1 MSIFGSL
8 TTGIAGLQAQAA
20 SLGHISDNIANSQT
34 TGYKRV
40 DTAFT
45 NLVLQSNART
55 HSPGGVVAR
64 PSYANSVAGN
74 ISTVDRTTNLA
85 VRGQGFFSV
94 SRLTEVNGVATPTQ
108 ERFYTRDGSFELN
121 DDRTLVNRSGYALN
135 GYIYSE
141 ATNSFTTT
149 ASPIQVKADIDSPV
163 PTKSITLKANL
174 PKEPQA
180 GTPIQPTTIQ
190 IYDATGT
197 PRDITLGWRPG
208 QSEGSW
214 RLSID
219 TPGATGKLPLS
230 GNLTGFPV
238 NAASTSLTQGAEARK
253 QIDEVQFTSPKG
265 DGAFKIG
272 DSYKVTVNGVDFTET
287 ITPTNA
293 SQLSN
298 LTGVAQ
304 SLADKINAA
313 VPPAGVNAVVSGGR
327 LRLTAADAGTGFTLA
342 TKVTNGAPTANTVNS
357 PVTTAATPTQP
368 QQSVLTFAGS
378 SIDIGDVF
386 TVNVDN
392 TTNKTYKVEVTA
404 ANVGQLKDLNG
415 VVQALA
421 SQINAN
427 SAGEKVVASVSGNA
441 LALRSTSAG
450 DSFSVG
456 DQVGETVTPNNAGV
470 QQVTQLS
477 YPDRAPVAGDELSLT
492 VDGQTFAYKLT
503 DTDVS
508 ALVPPTFE
516 TALNTHLLPTI
527 TASTFTAAVP
537 LGTNRLELTAVT
549 PGTGFNVTG
558 RDKLMQ
564 PSVTN
569 AAAAD
574 NTTFVSSLQGNVGGA
589 RQTQRISI
597 SGVPGDVG
605 AVYSVTLRSPSPIQA
620 EPTAQRGTTT
630 VQATATKA
638 QVTELNYPD
647 RAPKVGDIFSVTI
660 NGSLAT
666 YGPLTEAEL
675 DPATSPLPQPPTMS
689 DALTTFLLP
698 KITSTDV
705 TAAVVGNKLQ
715 LTGTAVDPVTGANK
729 AFNITDTDALVT
741 DPTSQRFDFS
751 STTAAPVLGNVY
763 AVTMNG
769 TTYSTQITEQ
779 NIADFP
785 DVKSVM
791 ENLITKV
798 NNDFGAPVSAKAIT
812 NDNGDTTGIVLTAK
826 DASIKLDGTQK
837 TFPSFS
843 KTIPYTT
850 TGKEV
855 SLEEIAKNLAAA
867 VNKEPGIPVRAT
879 AVGGVLTMTGN
890 EDGLAFLAEPNST
903 LGSTPAHVTLNF
915 GGTLPSGEQVKTGT
929 LSSLSSAN
937 VGEGNARV
945 TAVTAAGQPAQVSFD
960 VDYGNGP
967 QTITLDV
974 GTFGEA
980 TGLTEFN
987 GSQINV
993 ISQLQD
999 GSPQGTF
1006 KDVEVRENGDVV
1018 ANYDNGRR
1026 RIIAQVP
1033 LVLFNNPNALGRE
1046 SGGVFTESAESGRAR
1061 FNDTGQNGA
1070 GTIAASS
1077 IEGSNVDIAEEFT
1090 KLIVAQRSYT
1100 ANTRVITT
1108 TDEMLTETINLKR

>member
-121 DDRTLVNRSGYALN
+121 DNRTLVNRSGYALN

-141 ATNSFTTT
+141 ASNSFTTT
-149 ASPIQVKADIDSPV
+149 ASPIQVTADIDSPV
-163 PTKSITLKANL
+163 PTKNITLKANL

-208 QSEGSW
+208 QSAGSW

-238 NAASTSLTQGAEARK
+238 NAASTSLTQGAEARQ

-272 DSYKVTVNGVDFTET
+272 DTYKVTVNGADFTET

-304 SLADKINAA
+304 SLADKINAS

-327 LRLTAADAGTGFTLA
+327 LRLTAANAGTGFTLA

-357 PVTTAATPTQP
+357 PVTTAATATQP

-392 TTNKTYKVEVTA
+392 TTNKIYKVEVTA

-456 DQVGETVTPNNAGV
+456 DQVGETITPNNAGV

-477 YPDRAPVAGDELSLT
+477 YPDRAPVAGDKLSLT
-492 VDGQTFAYKLT
+492 VDGQTYSYELT
-503 DTDVS
+503 ATDLDPATS
-508 ALVPPTFE
+508 PLPQPPTMSD
-516 TALNTHLLPTI
+516 ALSTFLLPTI
-527 TASTFTAAVP
+527 SSSNFTATVT
-537 LGTNRLELTAVT
+537 GNRLVLTAAT
-549 PGTGFNVTG
+549 PGTGFNVTA

-574 NTTFVSSLQGNVGGA
+574 NTTFVSSLQGNVGGG

-638 QVTELNYPD
+638 QVTELSYPD
-647 RAPKVGDIFSVTI
+647 RAPAVGDIFSLTV

-666 YGPLTEAEL
+666 YGPLTQAEI
-675 DPATSPLPQPPTMS
+675 DGLPQPPTMT
-689 DALTTFLLP
+689 DALNTYFLP
-698 KITSTDV
+698 QITSTDV
-705 TAAVVGNKLQ
+705 TVAVVGNKLQ
-715 LTGTAVDPVTGANK
+715 LTGAAVDPVTGANK
-729 AFNITDTDALVT
+729 PFNVTDTDAMVT
-741 DPTSQRFDFS
+741 DPTSQKFDFS
-751 STTAAPVLGNVY
+751 SATATPVLGNVY

-779 NIADFP
+779 NIGDFP
-785 DVKSVM
+785 DLKSVM
-791 ENLITKV
+791 DGLITKV
-798 NNDFGAPVSAKAIT
+798 NNDFGSPVSATAIT

-855 SLEEIAKNLAAA
+855 SLDEIATNLAAA

-1061 FNDTGQNGA
+1061 FNDTGQNGS

-1077 IEGSNVDIAEEFT
+1077 IEGSNVDIAQEFT

>member
-8 TTGIAGLQAQAA
+8 TTGIAGLQAQASA
-20 SLGHISDNIANSQT
+20 LGHISDNIANSQT

-55 HSPGGVVAR
+55 HNPGGVVAR

-85 VRGQGFFSV
+85 IRGQGFFSV

-121 DDRTLVNRSGYALN
+121 DERTLVNRSGYALN
-135 GYIYSE
+135 GYIYNE
-141 ATNSFTTT
+141 ATNSYTTT
-149 ASPIQVKADIDSPV
+149 VSPIKVTADIDSPV
-163 PTKSITLKANL
+163 ATKNITLKANL
-174 PKEPQA
+174 PLDPKA

-208 QSEGSW
+208 QADGSW

-219 TPGATGKLPLS
+219 TPGASGKLPLS

-238 NAASTSLTQGAEARK
+238 SATSTSLTQGTAARK
-253 QIDEVQFTSPKG
+253 QIEEVQFTSPKG

-272 DSYKVTVNGVDFTET
+272 DIYKVSVNGTDFTET
-287 ITPTNA
+287 ISPSNA

-304 SLADKINAA
+304 SLADKINGA
-313 VPPAGVNAVVSGGR
+313 VPPVGVTAIVSGGR
-327 LRLTAADAGTGFTLA
+327 LRLTAANGGTGFTLA
-342 TKVTNGAPTANTVNS
+342 TNVTNAAPTVNTVNS
-357 PVTTAATPTQP
+357 PVTTAATSTQP

-415 VVQALA
+415 IVQALA

-427 SAGEKVVASVSGNA
+427 SATEKVVASVSGNA
-441 LALRSTSAG
+441 LTLRSTSAG
-450 DSFSVG
+450 DTFNVG
-456 DQVGETVTPNNAGV
+456 DQNGEVVTPNNAGV

-477 YPDRAPVAGDELSLT
+477 YPDRAPVAGDELSVT
-492 VDGQTFAYKLT
+492 VDGQTYSHTLT
-503 DTDVS
+503 QTEVD
-508 ALVPPTFE
+508 ALPPPATFGA
-516 TALNTHLLPTI
+516 ALTNHLMPVI
-527 TASTFTAAVP
+527 TSTNITAAVN
-537 LGTNRLELTAVT
+537 GNRLVLTAT
-549 PGTGFNVTG
+549 TAGTGFNVTG

-564 PSVTN
+564 PSINN

-574 NTTFVSSLQGNVGGA
+574 NTTFVSSLQGNISGA

-605 AVYSVTLRSPSPIQA
+605 AVYSVTLRSPTPVQA
-620 EPTAQRGTTT
+620 EPSAQHGTTT
-630 VQATATKA
+630 TQATASKQ
-638 QVTELNYPD
+638 QVTELNYPN
-647 RAPKVGDIFSVTI
+647 RAPVVGDVFSVTV
-660 NGSLAT
+660 NGAPAS
-666 YGPLTEAEL
+666 YGPLTQA
-675 DPATSPLPQPPTMS
+675 DIDALPQPPKMS
-689 DALTTFLLP
+689 DALTTYFLP
-698 KITSTDV
+698 KIVSTDV
-705 TAAVVGNKLQ
+705 TAAVSGNKIV
-715 LTGTAVDPVTGANK
+715 LTGVK
-729 AFNITDTDALVT
+729 T
-741 DPTSQRFDFS
+741 DPTSGQPLPFNISSTDDMVTDAPSQKFDFS
-751 STTAAPVLGNVY
+751 GATAAPVLGNVY

-769 TTYSTQITEQ
+769 TTYSVQVTQQ
-779 NIADFP
+779 NIGDFP
-785 DVKSVM
+785 TVASVLD
-791 ENLITKV
+791 NIVTKV
-798 NNDFGAPVSAKAIT
+798 NNDFGAPVTAKAVT
-812 NDNGDTTGIVLTAK
+812 NDRGETTGIVMTAK

-855 SLEEIAKNLAAA
+855 SLDEIASNLAAA
-867 VNKEPGIPVRAT
+867 VNKEPGIPVQAT
-879 AVGGVLTMTGN
+879 SIGGVLTMTGN
-890 EDGLAFLAEPNST
+890 EDGLYFLAEPSST

-915 GGTLPSGEQVKTGT
+915 GGTLPNGDKVKAGT
-929 LSSLSSAN
+929 LSSLSAAN

-945 TAVTAAGQPAQVSFD
+945 TAVTKTGQPAQITFD

-967 QTITLDV
+967 QTISLDI

-980 TGLTEFN
+980 SGLTEYDGN
-987 GSQINV
+987 QINV

-1046 SGGVFTESAESGRAR
+1046 SGGVFTESADSGRAR
-1061 FNDTGQNGA
+1061 FNGTGQNGS

-1077 IEGSNVDIAEEFT
+1077 IEGSNVDIAQEFT